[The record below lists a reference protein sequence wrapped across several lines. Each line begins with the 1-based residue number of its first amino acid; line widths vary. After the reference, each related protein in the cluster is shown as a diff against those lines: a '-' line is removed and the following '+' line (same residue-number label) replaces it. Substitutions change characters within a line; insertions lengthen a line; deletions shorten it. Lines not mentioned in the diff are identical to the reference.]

1 VHQDAY
7 GGALQR
13 PLKRRPFCCRRW
25 GINVA
30 EYLFLRRDWAR
41 DQQHIATFLGS
52 FAPNDRM
59 LWVLFPEGTDM
70 EPHKVPVSQVRTP
83 MPQSPRLRPTT
94 LDTAL
99 RATRLSRESGFPR
112 RARDSAR
119 SLRPFSH
126 VPC

>member
-1 VHQDAY
+1 VWSW
-7 GGALQR
+7 LL
-13 PLKRRPFCCRRW
+13 LKRRPFCCRRW

-70 EPHKVPVSQVRTP
+70 EPHKVPVSQVRT
-83 MPQSPRLRPTT
+83 RPCPSFLPTSDHAPSCVEGNPT
-94 LDTAL
+94 
-99 RATRLSRESGFPR
+99 RAN
-112 RARDSAR
+112 DSAR
-119 SLRPFSH
+119 RVRSH
-126 VPC
+126 SHHPCFTWSFN